1 MIINELLKKKK
12 ISRYKLSKDSGV
24 PQSTISDL
32 CNGKTSIENC
42 SVGTLY
48 KISKALNV
56 SLDFIMERN
65 EEDKIE
71 TDNHRSSFEVF
82 KSNVCHEVKDMGQ
95 IEFIKKLLVSNDIQK
110 YFDKGWQLEAL
121 YLLGMLDY
129 LSRINDVPLCTNY
142 NKLRNYKFSETIY
155 PTGILLMS
163 EVTNN
168 SDIKKEALENAIPEF
183 LRFNIVENEIEKVA

>member
-65 EEDKIE
+65 EKDKIE
-71 TDNHRSSFEVF
+71 TDNHRSSFELF

>member
-65 EEDKIE
+65 EKDKIE

-129 LSRINDVPLCTNY
+129 LSRINNVPLCTNY
-142 NKLRNYKFSETIY
+142 NTLRNFKFSEIIY

-163 EVTNN
+163 EVTDN
-168 SDIKKEALENAIPEF
+168 DKYKKEALENAIPEF

>member
-1 MIINELLKKKK
+1 MVINEILKKEK

-24 PQSTISDL
+24 PQSTIADL
-32 CNGKTSIENC
+32 CNGKTTIENC

-56 SLDFIMERN
+56 TLDFIMERN

-71 TDNHRSSFEVF
+71 AENHRSSFEVF

-142 NKLRNYKFSETIY
+142 NTLRNYKFSETIY

-183 LRFNIVENEIEKVA
+183 LRFNIVESEIENVA